1 MMRSKA
7 DVERYIDAL
16 PLTPRAKSL
25 KGFLFAKLYYEAK
38 EYDLAKRNVSAYLSV
53 QERDPKAHKLLGQI
67 YELEGN
73 YEKAVGCYKRAV
85 ELNPVQKDLVLKV
98 AELLVDDGNVIDGRA
113 EYWVEKA
120 ANHFP
125 GNAIIYKLKEKL
137 LSKKGHLG
145 WNQLFDL
152 IQSELHNRPDDVHVN
167 IRLVELYCSSGR
179 FDEAVKQCVNI
190 EKRRTLP
197 RSREWYSCM
206 VQSLKKYLGTTN
218 AAGSEKGR
226 WRLMQKELLLAYS
239 NLVLL
244 TLSTRDIR
252 DATEA
257 LLSFDHAMYM
267 AKSYITPTV
276 DDLSVAFTEIR
287 GHLYLH
293 AGTLLLKMAQH
304 NEIQWKT
311 AVDLATLCFLIA
323 HQIPRPRMKMI
334 KSEDSRQDLLN
345 WLASDRRSQSGHMLL
360 NLRLGK
366 SDFYKDVV
374 ETFANKSGQAAL
386 VDELFGNQMP
396 LERFFLA
403 NDNIRNIGVDE
414 PDLDEL
420 IKYDEASVRL
430 HGGNLQHIVW
440 LGLHQFSLGQLPML
454 RNWLKQLF
462 PRMPQETSR
471 LDTNAPESICLLDL
485 EIFLLGVIFSS
496 YTQLQD
502 KTDQRSLH
510 QPRCLPLSV
519 NKFLYTDR
527 QRAWWE
533 AVYSLINKK
542 VQPGMSA
549 KLRLLIQRE
558 LSTLRALEKHGLQP
572 ALLIHWARSL
582 LNTGAGLD
590 SFYDQKEYIGR
601 SVSYW
606 KKVLPFLESV
616 KRNKSIP
623 EPIDPLFMHFHS
635 RDIQVAEV
643 GDYEEEAKI
652 AFATL
657 VVVDGKVD
665 EAVAAFE
672 MINNIVAHWNLAL
685 IFHRRA
691 EEYENG
697 DEMTADEQDECKNCF
712 LKCKEY
718 LRKVLNEIE
727 ANLAAIEKLPVPVET
742 VRNMLESVN
751 EQIGEYDEVDQL
763 DQEHEDEYSQMAEN
777 GTLTHSVAAQ
787 IQHSTPSPT
796 KLSSSPTKSYKWSPK
811 TPPRWAED
819 QRHLLQM
826 ICQQVEQ
833 LKDEV
838 HELKQNSSNR
848 TASPQSHWPGDGYH
862 DDHLSHHYPG
872 TQNFHGAPLTVATSG
887 PSGFYNQSPA
897 YNSQYLLR
905 TANTTT
911 PTKPPHYGMGG
922 RIPPQQSMYG
932 YQQQTHTPP
941 LQGNSACM
949 YSQEMYGAQLRFES
963 PATGLL
969 SPYGED
975 FYSHGI
981 QQTSTNPPLPE
992 PGYFTQPSVSTP
1004 QIKPVETKGIEFGK
1018 FNLNQQMQN
1027 DAKTSFV
1034 SGQLQ
1039 STSAAMFKFNSNFQ
1053 SNEGDFTFSSP
1064 QIKPPASTSASD
1076 SLLGILTAGRSVRT
1090 DRRGDLSAQEMPS
1103 SQGGNA
1109 FCLGDGNLSSSFD
1122 FALQSKTSFSNK
1134 LSNQPFSF
1142 KDAGN
1147 APSFEVNTEDRK
1159 GGESDAESAPDEEDG
1174 PYFDPVV
1181 PLPDKVDV
1189 KTGEEDEEQLFS
1201 NRAKLYRFD
1210 TDAKEWKERGIGTV
1224 KLLCHKITGK
1234 VRLLMRRDQ
1243 VLKICA
1249 NHYITADMKLKP
1261 NAGSDKSWVWCSL
1274 DYADETEKFEQ
1285 LAIRFKTA
1293 DEASLFKIKFEEAQS
1308 LVKEPILKPS
1318 PCSENQHLS
1327 SKTSLQ
1333 DEDRVQ
1339 ATENVTAF
1347 TKTGFGE
1354 KFNKKAGQ
1362 WECSCCLVQNEAT
1375 FSQCVACQEPNPNS
1389 KADVTS
1395 TVQTASTFKFGL
1407 TPDAQAGFGATF
1419 VRKEGQWDCGTCL
1432 IRNEGNLAKCAA
1444 CNSPNPNGKDTA
1456 GPSTV
1461 QSASNFK
1468 FGLQNESKKTS
1479 AQAGF
1484 GPNFA
1489 RKEGQWDC
1497 ETCFVR
1503 NEANVEACVACQS
1516 SNTSNK
1522 DAATLSSFTASGHG
1536 AGNISSVSNVSESE
1550 EFKINFSAGG
1560 IKFGSSDSSTAFK
1573 VDSSFFKSSGP
1584 FSNTGFAFSQTD
1596 SIGAFKFGIQEPSKA
1611 SKGSQPLQESSAALF
1626 LKNIAEQQKE
1636 REKIGS
1642 KTGGETIPVQDTP
1655 NKNEEFIL
1663 GNDSNVFS
1671 FADLA
1676 KSPDEGYQ
1684 FGQKDPDFQGFKG
1697 VGQQVFCTSRARAS
1711 SSVENEDDGLYKT
1724 EEDDNIHFDPVVH
1737 MPEKVDIVTGEEDE
1751 VVLYSQ
1757 RVKLFRF
1764 DTETSQWKER
1774 GVGILK
1780 ILQNQSNGRLRILMR
1795 REQVFKVCANH
1806 WITTTMNLKPLLGSD
1821 RAWMWLASDFSDGE
1835 AKAERLA
1842 AKFKTPEL
1850 AEDFKIKFEEF
1861 QRLLLDI
1868 PVQTPHKLLDTGRT
1882 ARLIQKAE
1890 EMKSGLKDLKEFLQ
1904 DDKGRSPD
1912 DRSSVSGGI
1921 EASDLVIKPHSE
1933 STGPTL
1939 EWDNYDLREEAL
1951 DISASSTTYG
1961 TPDTSSPVRKN
1972 LFRFGDSPSGFTFS
1986 FHPNLSPLKSPKLNQ
2001 SGLSVGTDEGSEVG
2015 QEEEKDVQHFEPV
2028 VPLPDL
2034 VDVSTGEE
2042 NEQIIFCHRAKLYRY
2057 DKELNQWKERGIG
2070 DLKILENYDSKKV
2083 RVVMRRDQV
2092 LKLCAN
2098 HWLTPELKIEPM
2110 KGTEKAWIWSALDF
2124 ADGAAKMEQLAVRFK
2139 QQEIANSFKDVF
2151 EEAKQAQEKETLVMP
2166 LSSREN
2172 TPRESPCSNIAVSV
2186 LEETTKLETKQ
2197 CDIDIPSPSTAV
2209 MLSTD
2214 SSETTKKIV
2223 FAPKFVFG
2231 SYSVEHGFSNGK
2243 QCPFTFGGTTT
2254 GRETVAS
2261 EDSTKQEGTGGGFD
2275 FSKAAASLT
2284 KSTTAR
2290 LLPSTATTESL
2301 ETTLSTGDI
2310 SRNFT
2315 FSMPQ
2320 TDVDEDVQIVFV
2332 LTPTPE
2338 QEAFAKELQLPPTFF
2353 CYKNKPGYVSDDEED
2368 DEDYETAVKRL
2379 NGRLYPGDQKKSQ
2392 ADTETDRFSGLLSSD
2407 EQREQSNP
2415 DESNQPE
2422 LSENAEEI
2430 LDTVGGCLRSD
2441 DTREQDS
2448 SAANLIGTTAVGDD
2462 DCILVWEKLPTA
2474 EEKSKAERLKL
2485 PPTFF
2490 CGNGSD
2496 TEGEK
2501 EEQEDF
2507 ETEMRKIRD
2516 CQHES
2521 QDNMISSSTDMT
2533 STDDVSGQFS
2543 YVLSTDSEAGPSS
2556 STELVIKTELHA
2568 THENRPIDLSTK
2580 KDEEPDSTT
2589 QGKITFGFDA
2599 PSGFSFAELAE
2610 KGGEEY
2616 AFGNKDSNF
2625 KWPGIG
2631 GTVFS
2636 SPVMSTRGGGDEVDD
2651 SDVVTNEDIHFEP
2664 IISLPEIETKSG
2676 EEEEEIL
2683 FKERV
2688 KLYRWDRDVSQWKER
2703 GVGDLKLLYHSQKHC
2718 YRVLMRREQVLKVC
2732 ANHVITEEMELIPL
2746 NTSNH
2751 AFVWT
2756 AADYTDGEAKVEQFA
2771 ARFKTPELAATY
2783 KKKFEE
2789 CRKALSE
2796 LLTPQESYVMT
2807 LSFASNPVV
2816 YFDVRTDH
2824 EILGKIT
2831 MELLANIVPRTA
2843 ENFRALCTGE
2853 KGFGFKNSTFH
2864 RVFPEFVCQGGDITK
2879 HNGTGGKSIY
2889 GEQFEDEN
2897 FVVRHTCPGLLSMV
2911 NCGQNTNN
2919 SQFFITLRKAEQ
2931 LDFKNVAFGYVKDG
2945 MDVVRKIESFGSKD
2959 GTTSK
2964 AIVITD
2970 CGQTS

>member
-1 MMRSKA
+1 MRSKA

-742 VRNMLESVN
+742 VRNMLES
-751 EQIGEYDEVDQL
+751 
-763 DQEHEDEYSQMAEN
+763 YSQMAEN

-1596 SIGAFKFGIQEPSKA
+1596 SIGAFKFGIQEPSK
-1611 SKGSQPLQESSAALF
+1611 
-1626 LKNIAEQQKE
+1626 
-1636 REKIGS
+1636 
-1642 KTGGETIPVQDTP
+1642 TIPVQDTP

-2254 GRETVAS
+2254 GWTMGTLSSPAFPAPF
-2261 EDSTKQEGTGGGFD
+2261 STSYRSFRTLQLVYCPAPGIATT
-2275 FSKAAASLT
+2275 SLPPSLT
-2284 KSTTAR
+2284 STGSPSPRGSNSRSSSSPTRPFTA
-2290 LLPSTATTESL
+2290 LLPPTSPTYYPPTYLPVPSVPL
-2301 ETTLSTGDI
+2301 
-2310 SRNFT
+2310 
-2315 FSMPQ
+2315 
-2320 TDVDEDVQIVFV
+2320 IVFV

-2392 ADTETDRFSGLLSSD
+2392 ADT
-2407 EQREQSNP
+2407 
-2415 DESNQPE
+2415 
-2422 LSENAEEI
+2422 
-2430 LDTVGGCLRSD
+2430 
-2441 DTREQDS
+2441 
-2448 SAANLIGTTAVGDD
+2448 GDD

-2516 CQHES
+2516 CQVRILRNFHC
-2521 QDNMISSSTDMT
+2521 N
-2533 STDDVSGQFS
+2533 
-2543 YVLSTDSEAGPSS
+2543 
-2556 STELVIKTELHA
+2556 
-2568 THENRPIDLSTK
+2568 DLSIM
-2580 KDEEPDSTT
+2580 DEILCNCLKLYFTFIFMHFVSSP
-2589 QGKITFGFDA
+2589 GKITFGFDA

-2959 GTTSK
+2959 GTT
-2964 AIVITD
+2964 IRCIQFQV
-2970 CGQTS
+2970 G

>member
-1 MMRSKA
+1 MRSKA

-533 AVYSLINKK
+533 AVYTFIQLTFHTFSSLFR
-542 VQPGMSA
+542 PGMSA

-742 VRNMLESVN
+742 VRNMLES
-751 EQIGEYDEVDQL
+751 L

-1611 SKGSQPLQESSAALF
+1611 SKGSQPLQESS
-1626 LKNIAEQQKE
+1626 
-1636 REKIGS
+1636 
-1642 KTGGETIPVQDTP
+1642 DTP

-2254 GRETVAS
+2254 GRETV
-2261 EDSTKQEGTGGGFD
+2261 
-2275 FSKAAASLT
+2275 
-2284 KSTTAR
+2284 STTAR
-2290 LLPSTATTESL
+2290 LLPSTATTEISL
-2301 ETTLSTGDI
+2301 GSLMPKNIYTLFENYY
-2310 SRNFT
+2310 NFEAMIFFT
-2315 FSMPQ
+2315 L
-2320 TDVDEDVQIVFV
+2320 DVDEDVQIVFV

-2392 ADTETDRFSGLLSSD
+2392 ADT
-2407 EQREQSNP
+2407 
-2415 DESNQPE
+2415 
-2422 LSENAEEI
+2422 
-2430 LDTVGGCLRSD
+2430 
-2441 DTREQDS
+2441 
-2448 SAANLIGTTAVGDD
+2448 VGDD

-2516 CQHES
+2516 CQVRILRNFHC
-2521 QDNMISSSTDMT
+2521 N
-2533 STDDVSGQFS
+2533 
-2543 YVLSTDSEAGPSS
+2543 
-2556 STELVIKTELHA
+2556 
-2568 THENRPIDLSTK
+2568 DLSIM
-2580 KDEEPDSTT
+2580 DEILCNCLKLYFTFIFMHFVSSP
-2589 QGKITFGFDA
+2589 GKITFGFDA